1 MKTMGY
7 VNMFNRGVGQVQT
20 DLNENGNP
28 PAEFNINLITAFK
41 VEVKVSQSYTN
52 NNGGNIGGKD
62 GGDTPLFE
70 LAKFQKDIID
80 LVRDDSSIS
89 VDQMAVKMAVKKRT
103 LEREIA
109 NMKQKGY
116 ISRTGSPRSGH
127 WEVNIPL
134 NCIIEVV

>member
-1 MKTMGY
+1 MSLVVWEDGGY
-7 VNMFNRGVGQVQT
+7 
-20 DLNENGNP
+20 
-28 PAEFNINLITAFK
+28 
-41 VEVKVSQSYTN
+41 
-52 NNGGNIGGKD
+52 IGGKD
-62 GGDTPLFE
+62 GGDIPIIE
-70 LAKFQKDIID
+70 LTEFQKDIID